1 MDKIELVCIVI
12 IAGCMFGLGWI
23 TNSSKVQCTIP
34 QFQQIATDF
43 AKQHTYSSAYDCVNF
58 SDDLVKVYQTNG
70 YDAKVVSGWLSS
82 GSYCKVNNSSIKGIP
97 NDSILN
103 TSCAGAHSWVEVT
116 VPIDAIT
123 GEIVKES

>member
-1 MDKIELVCIVI
+1 MDKEEIICVILLTVC
-12 IAGCMFGLGWI
+12 AFGLGWI
-23 TNSSKVQCTIP
+23 VRDSSISNML